1 MSELV
6 AAEMDI
12 SEYSTTGFKRGLVGG
27 WIHRMAVAISQLVN
41 TVFGG
46 MPDETI
52 SCRIYRERRANDNY
66 LYCFL
71 ECFINYIF
79 FWEIEHC
86 FLAWC
91 DEVNRRHVHPEII
104 IEQNKRSMLL

>member
-46 MPDETI
+46 MP
-52 SCRIYRERRANDNY
+52 R
-66 LYCFL
+66 
-71 ECFINYIF
+71 
-79 FWEIEHC
+79 
-86 FLAWC
+86 
-91 DEVNRRHVHPEII
+91 
-104 IEQNKRSMLL
+104 